1 MAGKDQEKKGG
12 IDPSLKGFIKETSRD
27 TGYRKAARFLV
38 LLGKD
43 EAAKV
48 LTHLSAEEVEGIAR
62 EIARTEKIDHTEASK
77 ILEEFGYIRQTR
89 DIIVSGGIQKA
100 EEMLIASL
108 GKEKAAAILEKVKKQ
123 MAPPPFSFLM
133 DIDIHQ
139 AVALLRDETPPVL
152 ALILSHLEPKVAAR
166 ILSALPRETQ
176 KEVVPRIAKMNA
188 VDPEVIR
195 RAEETLRGKVRE
207 SGTVISEEVDGKAAL
222 TEILRYMD
230 PTKEEI
236 ILQDLEP
243 NTANEIRKSLFTVDV
258 ILRIS
263 PKDLQSSLRE
273 YADREI
279 ALMMRVLDEEVKDRI
294 LENVSE
300 RRREFITMEMENRGP
315 VKKRDA
321 EAALDE
327 FLSYLQLL
335 EQKGE
340 ITILRD
346 TDTYV

>member
-1 MAGKDQEKKGG
+1 MAESDQGKGG

-48 LTHLSAEEVEGIAR
+48 LKHLSPEEVEGIAR
-62 EIARTEKIDHTEASK
+62 EIARTENIDHKEASK
-77 ILEEFGYIRQTR
+77 ILEEFGYIRQTK
-89 DIIVSGGIQKA
+89 DIIAAGGIQKA
-100 EEMLIASL
+100 EEMLVASL
-108 GKEKAAAILEKVKKQ
+108 GKEKAAQILDKVKKQ
-123 MAPPPFSFLM
+123 MAPPPFSFLQE
-133 DIDIHQ
+133 IDFHQ
-139 AVALLRDETPPVL
+139 AVSLLRDESPPVL
-152 ALILSHLEPKVAAR
+152 ALILSYLEPKVAAR
-166 ILSALPRETQ
+166 ILSALPQAVQ
-176 KEVVPRIAKMNA
+176 KEVVPRIAKMTA
-188 VDPEVIR
+188 VDPDVIR

-207 SGTVISEEVDGKAAL
+207 SGTVIAEEVNGKAAL
-222 TEILRYMD
+222 TEILRYME
-230 PTKEEI
+230 PGKEEQ
-236 ILQDLEP
+236 ILADLEP

-263 PKDLQSSLRE
+263 PKDLQTALRE
-273 YADREI
+273 YADREL
-279 ALMMRVLDEEVKDRI
+279 ALMLKVLDLEMRNRI

-300 RRREFITMEMENRGP
+300 RRREFITMEMESLGP

-321 EAALDE
+321 DAALEE
-327 FLSYLQLL
+327 FLGYLQLL